1 MGKPR
6 GESRGLAYLTKV
18 RPAAMEHLLK
28 FFGESG
34 KSLEPKTR
42 FLISIVTKVINFSPR
57 GIEQYVKRALKE
69 GASPA
74 EVIDAVLCSY
84 PCAGLTKLVDAIDV
98 ILDLG
103 IPGFEDVDSG
113 DGGSAQS
120 PGAPGETM
128 TSGGTVAPREPAAE
142 ARWVQVA
149 SSDEI
154 PEGGALHVL
163 ASPFNLALFNVGG
176 TIHAIDNTCPH
187 KQGPLAAGTVTDNV
201 VTCPLHGWKFHL
213 GTGKSVNHPGA
224 RVDTYPVRM
233 GEAGRIEILL
243 PASGT

>member
-1 MGKPR
+1 
-6 GESRGLAYLTKV
+6 
-18 RPAAMEHLLK
+18 MEHLLK

-42 FLISIVTKVINFSPR
+42 FLISIVTKVINYSPR

-103 IPGFEDVDSG
+103 IPGFEDADSG
-113 DGGSAQS
+113 GVGAVRSA
-120 PGAPGETM
+120 GE
-128 TSGGTVAPREPAAE
+128 SGGASPSQEPVAE

-154 PEGGALHVL
+154 PEG
-163 ASPFNLALFNVGG
+163 
-176 TIHAIDNTCPH
+176 
-187 KQGPLAAGTVTDNV
+187 
-201 VTCPLHGWKFHL
+201 
-213 GTGKSVNHPGA
+213 
-224 RVDTYPVRM
+224 
-233 GEAGRIEILL
+233 
-243 PASGT
+243 